1 MDDNGA
7 EDVGIPKYLTDLKRQ
22 WLTSGFYFWMAG
34 GRKSGRGGSFDMA
47 AADHSREGSKGM
59 PDEIHFRRSS
69 RPSVSSSS
77 PGKKDS
83 QLYRSEP
90 LVGCMVAVV

>member
-1 MDDNGA
+1 
-7 EDVGIPKYLTDLKRQ
+7 
-22 WLTSGFYFWMAG
+22 MAG
-34 GRKSGRGGSFDMA
+34 GRKGARGGSFDMA
-47 AADHSREGSKGM
+47 AAPPADNSREGKGM

-90 LVGCMVAVV
+90 LVVFMDAVGILEF